1 MKVNF
6 KEAKKLREILVQA
19 VYQFLFNNQN
29 TSEIY
34 DQFAKEHQN
43 KKINLEI
50 LNSKLKSIELN
61 SHKINQ
67 AIDKTDF
74 DISKIDLIDKAI
86 LYVAFEEIIFGELD
100 HPVVIDEAIRLSKKF
115 SNPDSFKF
123 LNAIIDKY
131 IKRDFEV

>member
-19 VYQFLFNNQN
+19 VYQFLFNNQD

-61 SHKINQ
+61 SQKINQ

-131 IKRDFEV
+131 IKL

>member
-1 MKVNF
+1 LKVNF
-6 KEAKKLREILVQA
+6 KEVKKLREILVQA
-19 VYQFLFNNQN
+19 VYQFLFTNQN
-29 TSEIY
+29 ISEIY
-34 DQFAKEHQN
+34 EQFAKEHQN

-100 HPVVIDEAIRLSKKF
+100 HPVIIDEAIRLSKKF

-131 IKRDFEV
+131 IKL

>member
-1 MKVNF
+1 MKINF
-6 KEAKKLREILVQA
+6 KAAKKLREILVQA
-19 VYQFLFNNQN
+19 VYQFLFNNQD

-34 DQFAKEHQN
+34 DQFFKEHQN
-43 KKINLEI
+43 KKINFEI
-50 LNSKLKSIELN
+50 LNSKLRSIELN
-61 SHKINQ
+61 SEKINQ

-131 IKRDFEV
+131 IKL

>member
-1 MKVNF
+1 LKVNF

-50 LNSKLKSIELN
+50 LNSKLRSIELN
-61 SHKINQ
+61 SEKINQ

-123 LNAIIDKY
+123 LNAISDKY
-131 IKRDFEV
+131 IKL

>member
-131 IKRDFEV
+131 IKL

>member
-1 MKVNF
+1 LKVNF
-6 KEAKKLREILVQA
+6 KEVKKLREILVQA

-50 LNSKLKSIELN
+50 LNSKLRSIELN
-61 SHKINQ
+61 SQKIDQ

-131 IKRDFEV
+131 IKL

>member
-6 KEAKKLREILVQA
+6 KEVKKLREILVQA
-19 VYQFLFNNQN
+19 VYQFLFTNQN
-29 TSEIY
+29 ISEIY
-34 DQFAKEHQN
+34 EQFAKEHQN

-67 AIDKTDF
+67 ALDKTDF

-131 IKRDFEV
+131 IKL

>member
-6 KEAKKLREILVQA
+6 KEVKKLREILVQA

-61 SHKINQ
+61 SQKINQ

-131 IKRDFEV
+131 IKL

>member
-1 MKVNF
+1 LKINF
-6 KEAKKLREILVQA
+6 KAAKKLREILVQA
-19 VYQFLFNNQN
+19 VYQFLFNNQD

-34 DQFAKEHQN
+34 EQFVKEHQN
-43 KKINLEI
+43 KKINFEI
-50 LNSKLKSIELN
+50 LNSKLRSIELN
-61 SHKINQ
+61 SEKINQ

-131 IKRDFEV
+131 IKL

>member
-1 MKVNF
+1 MKINF
-6 KEAKKLREILVQA
+6 KAAKKLREILVQA
-19 VYQFLFNNQN
+19 VYQFLFNNQD

-34 DQFAKEHQN
+34 AQFVKEHQN
-43 KKINLEI
+43 KKINLKT
-50 LNSKLKSIELN
+50 LNSKLRSIELN
-61 SHKINQ
+61 SEKINQ
-67 AIDKTDF
+67 AIDKTGF

-131 IKRDFEV
+131 IKL

>member
-19 VYQFLFNNQN
+19 VYQFLFNNQD

-34 DQFAKEHQN
+34 DQFVKEHQN
-43 KKINLEI
+43 KKINFDI
-50 LNSKLKSIELN
+50 LNSKLRSIELN
-61 SHKINQ
+61 SEKINQ

-86 LYVAFEEIIFGELD
+86 LYIAFEEIIFGELD

-115 SNPDSFKF
+115 SNPDSFRF

-131 IKRDFEV
+131 IKL

>member
-1 MKVNF
+1 LKINF
-6 KEAKKLREILVQA
+6 KAAKKLREILVQA
-19 VYQFLFNNQN
+19 VYQFIFNNQN

-34 DQFAKEHQN
+34 DQFVKEHQN
-43 KKINLEI
+43 KKINFEI
-50 LNSKLKSIELN
+50 LNSKLRSIELN
-61 SHKINQ
+61 SEKINQ

-131 IKRDFEV
+131 IKL

>member
-1 MKVNF
+1 LKVNF

-131 IKRDFEV
+131 IKL

>member
-6 KEAKKLREILVQA
+6 KEVKKLREILVQA

-34 DQFAKEHQN
+34 DQFTKEHQH

-61 SHKINQ
+61 SQKINQ

-86 LYVAFEEIIFGELD
+86 LYVAFEEIIYGELD

-131 IKRDFEV
+131 IKL

>member
-50 LNSKLKSIELN
+50 LNSKLRSIELN
-61 SHKINQ
+61 SEKINQ

-131 IKRDFEV
+131 IKL

>member
-6 KEAKKLREILVQA
+6 KEVKKLREILVQA

-67 AIDKTDF
+67 AIDKTNF

-131 IKRDFEV
+131 IKL

>member
-1 MKVNF
+1 LKINF
-6 KEAKKLREILVQA
+6 KAAKKLREILVQA
-19 VYQFLFNNQN
+19 VYQFLFNNQD

-34 DQFAKEHQN
+34 AQFVKEHQN
-43 KKINLEI
+43 KKINLET
-50 LNSKLKSIELN
+50 LNSKLRSIELN
-61 SHKINQ
+61 SEKINQ

-131 IKRDFEV
+131 IKL

>member
-19 VYQFLFNNQN
+19 VYKFLFNNQN

-131 IKRDFEV
+131 IKL

>member
-1 MKVNF
+1 LKVNF

-50 LNSKLKSIELN
+50 LNSKLRSIELN
-61 SHKINQ
+61 SEKINQ
-67 AIDKTDF
+67 AIYKTDF

-131 IKRDFEV
+131 IKL

>member
-1 MKVNF
+1 MVLKVNF

-61 SHKINQ
+61 SQKINQ

-131 IKRDFEV
+131 IKL

>member
-1 MKVNF
+1 MKINF
-6 KEAKKLREILVQA
+6 KAAKKLREILVQA
-19 VYQFLFNNQN
+19 VYQFLFNNQD

-34 DQFAKEHQN
+34 DQFVKEHQN
-43 KKINLEI
+43 KKINFET
-50 LNSKLKSIELN
+50 LNSKLRSIELN
-61 SHKINQ
+61 SEKINQ

-131 IKRDFEV
+131 IKL

>member
-6 KEAKKLREILVQA
+6 KEVKKLREILVQA

-34 DQFAKEHQN
+34 EQFVKEHQN

-61 SHKINQ
+61 SQKINQ

-131 IKRDFEV
+131 IKL

>member
-34 DQFAKEHQN
+34 DQFVKEHQN

-61 SHKINQ
+61 FQKINQ

-131 IKRDFEV
+131 IKL

>member
-61 SHKINQ
+61 SQKINQ
-67 AIDKTDF
+67 SIDKTDF

-131 IKRDFEV
+131 IKL

>member
-1 MKVNF
+1 MKINF
-6 KEAKKLREILVQA
+6 KAAKKLREILVQA
-19 VYQFLFNNQN
+19 VYQFLFNNQDI
-29 TSEIY
+29 SEIY
-34 DQFAKEHQN
+34 DQFLKEHQN
-43 KKINLEI
+43 KKIDLEI
-50 LNSKLKSIELN
+50 LNSKLRSIELN
-61 SHKINQ
+61 SQKIDQ

-100 HPVVIDEAIRLSKKF
+100 YPVVIDEAIRLSKKF

-131 IKRDFEV
+131 IKL

>member
-6 KEAKKLREILVQA
+6 KEVKKLREILVQA

-86 LYVAFEEIIFGELD
+86 LYVAFEEIIYGELD
-100 HPVVIDEAIRLSKKF
+100 HPVVIDEAIRLPKKF
-115 SNPDSFKF
+115 SNPYSFKF

-131 IKRDFEV
+131 IKL

>member
-1 MKVNF
+1 LKVNF

-61 SHKINQ
+61 SQKINQ

-86 LYVAFEEIIFGELD
+86 LYIAFEEIIYGELD

-131 IKRDFEV
+131 IKL

>member
-50 LNSKLKSIELN
+50 LNSRLKSIELN
-61 SHKINQ
+61 SQKINQ

-131 IKRDFEV
+131 IKL

>member
-6 KEAKKLREILVQA
+6 KEVKKLREILVQA
-19 VYQFLFNNQN
+19 VYQLLFNNQN

-86 LYVAFEEIIFGELD
+86 LYVAFEEIIYGELD

-131 IKRDFEV
+131 IKL

>member
-6 KEAKKLREILVQA
+6 KEVKKLREILVQA

-74 DISKIDLIDKAI
+74 DISKIDMIDKAI

-131 IKRDFEV
+131 IKL

>member
-1 MKVNF
+1 LKINF
-6 KEAKKLREILVQA
+6 KAAKKLREILVQA
-19 VYQFLFNNQN
+19 VYQFLFNNQD

-34 DQFAKEHQN
+34 DQFVKEHQN
-43 KKINLEI
+43 KKINFEI
-50 LNSKLKSIELN
+50 LNSKLRSIELN
-61 SHKINQ
+61 SEKINQ

-131 IKRDFEV
+131 IKL

>member
-6 KEAKKLREILVQA
+6 KEVKKLREILVQA
-19 VYQFLFNNQN
+19 VYQFLFTNQN
-29 TSEIY
+29 ISEIY
-34 DQFAKEHQN
+34 EQFAKEHQN

-61 SHKINQ
+61 SQKINQ

-131 IKRDFEV
+131 IKL

>member
-1 MKVNF
+1 MKINF
-6 KEAKKLREILVQA
+6 KAAKKLREILVQA
-19 VYQFLFNNQN
+19 VYQFLFNNQD

-34 DQFAKEHQN
+34 DQFVKEHQN
-43 KKINLEI
+43 KKINFDI
-50 LNSKLKSIELN
+50 LNSKLRSIELN
-61 SHKINQ
+61 SEKINQ

-86 LYVAFEEIIFGELD
+86 LYIAFEEIIFGELD

-131 IKRDFEV
+131 IKL

>member
-1 MKVNF
+1 MKINF
-6 KEAKKLREILVQA
+6 KAAKKLREILVQA
-19 VYQFLFNNQN
+19 VYQFLFNNQD

-34 DQFAKEHQN
+34 AQFVKEHQN
-43 KKINLEI
+43 KKINLET
-50 LNSKLKSIELN
+50 LNSKLRSIELN
-61 SHKINQ
+61 SEKINQ

-131 IKRDFEV
+131 IKL

>member
-6 KEAKKLREILVQA
+6 KEVKKLREILVQA

-131 IKRDFEV
+131 IKL

>member
-1 MKVNF
+1 MKINF
-6 KEAKKLREILVQA
+6 KAAKKLREILVQA
-19 VYQFLFNNQN
+19 VYQFLFNNQD

-34 DQFAKEHQN
+34 EQFVKEHQN
-43 KKINLEI
+43 KKINFEI
-50 LNSKLKSIELN
+50 LNSKLRSIELN
-61 SHKINQ
+61 SEKINQ

-131 IKRDFEV
+131 IKL